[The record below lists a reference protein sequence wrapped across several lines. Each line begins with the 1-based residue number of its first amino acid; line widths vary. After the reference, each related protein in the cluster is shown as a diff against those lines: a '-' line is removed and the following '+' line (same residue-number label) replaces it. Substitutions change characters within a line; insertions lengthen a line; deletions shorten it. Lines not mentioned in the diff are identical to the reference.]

1 MKLAL
6 FFRSGNKEAVVWAG
20 KIRRRLKKRHPKIK
34 FAESPAERPGAV
46 LVLGGD
52 GTILE
57 AARIFQ
63 KYQPVILG
71 LNLGST
77 GFLASVREPKKFFP
91 SIEKFLKGDFKK
103 VERMM
108 IQAKVLRKNKI
119 VFEASA
125 LNEITIQNFLGMA
138 ELEVA
143 MEKYP
148 IQHIRGSGVMV
159 STSTG
164 STAYNLSAHGP
175 IVMPSIKCMVLTEIM
190 DHNIPTPSIVVKRG
204 MEIDIRVDDF
214 RKRGMLSI
222 KNTGVDADVILSA
235 DGESIFPLEKSDLIK
250 ITESPRLAKFAELEP
265 NYFFKSLHEKFA
277 FR

>member
-6 FFRSGNKEAVVWAG
+6 FFRSGNKEAAVWAG
-20 KIRRRLKKRHPKIK
+20 KIRRWLKKRHPEIK
-34 FAESPAERPGAV
+34 LAESSAERSGAV

-57 AARIFQ
+57 AARVFQ

-71 LNLGST
+71 LNLGSA

-91 SIEKFLKGDFKK
+91 SLEKFLKRDFKK

-108 IQAKVLRKNKI
+108 VQAKVLRKNKI
-119 VFEASA
+119 VFKASA

-143 MEKYP
+143 VEKSP
-148 IQHIRGSGVMV
+148 IQYIRGSGIMV

-175 IVMPSIKCMVLTEIM
+175 IIMPNIKCMVLTEIM
-190 DHNIPTPSIVVKRG
+190 DHNIPTPSIVVKHG
-204 MEIDIRVDDF
+204 MKIDIRVDDF

-222 KNTGVDADVILSA
+222 KSTGADADIILSA
-235 DGESIFPLEKSDLIK
+235 DGESIFPLEKNDLIK
-250 ITESPRLAKFAELEP
+250 ITESPRLARFAELEP